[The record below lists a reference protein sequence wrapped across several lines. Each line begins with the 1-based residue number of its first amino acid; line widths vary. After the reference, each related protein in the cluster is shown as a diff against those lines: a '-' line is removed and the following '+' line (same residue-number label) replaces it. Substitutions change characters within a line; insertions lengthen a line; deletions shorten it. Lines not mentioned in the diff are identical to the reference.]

1 MKIDYRDLS
10 VFARDGEGGN
20 PLAIVDHNAVSSTRW
35 QEVAGAIGYSETV
48 FLEPGDPTTVHIYTP
63 ERRIPFA
70 GHPLVG
76 TAFTLAPE
84 LDLIRYDTGVARVR
98 RDGASAY
105 VTVVSDGESREAAP
119 PAFGVT
125 ARIVEMPL
133 EYLVV
138 ECESAE
144 IVADLTLDDV
154 AGHEKIYVWAW
165 EVEGEIVRSRFFAP
179 GVGVPEDPATGSAAV
194 ALARF
199 LGWPQGGLAIHQG
212 EEIGSPSR
220 IELAWR
226 GPEVTIGGTVLD
238 RGVGGIDLD

>member
-1 MKIDYRDLS
+1 MRIDYRDLS

-20 PLAIVDHNAVSSTRW
+20 PLAIVDHTAIASTRW
-35 QEVAGAIGYSETV
+35 QEVAAAIGYSETV
-48 FLEPGDPTTVHIYTP
+48 FLEPGDPATVHIYTP
-63 ERRIPFA
+63 GRRIPFA

-76 TAFTLAPE
+76 TAATLSPDQE
-84 LDLIRYDTGVARVR
+84 LIRYDTGVANVR
-98 RDGASAY
+98 RDAAGTY
-105 VTVVSDGESREAAP
+105 VTVVSEGESREASR
-119 PAFGVT
+119 PAFGVL

-138 ECESAE
+138 QCESAE
-144 IVADLTLDDV
+144 VVAGLSLDDV

-199 LGWPQGGLAIHQG
+199 LGWPQGGVVIHQG
-212 EEIGSPSR
+212 EEVGSPSR
-220 IELAWR
+220 IELAWT
-226 GPEVTIGGTVLD
+226 GPEVTIGGEVLD
-238 RGVGGIDLD
+238 RGLGGVDLD